1 MVSRARFGR
10 AVGLGLVG
18 LLALVVAVTP
28 VRAWAQDDD
37 PTTAPIA
44 PEKHGRKY
52 KAPPETS
59 HIEVTVLKGF
69 NKKPIDGAHVIFHPV
84 KDGVDEGNLE
94 VKTHEDG
101 KATIDVIPTGS
112 AVRIQ
117 VLADGFATF
126 ADDYTINEA
135 SREIVISMVRPQA
148 QVSTY
153 IDNSGKPA
161 DLKPGVQEPARPK
174 LDAKGNPIVAPAAGA
189 SGTAGPSTTSG
200 SSTTGTK
207 PQP

>member
-1 MVSRARFGR
+1 MVSRPRVGR
-10 AVGLGLVG
+10 GLILSLVG
-18 LLALVVAVTP
+18 LLALVVAVP
-28 VRAWAQDDD
+28 VRAWAQEDD

-135 SREIVISMVRPQA
+135 DREIVISMARPQA
-148 QVSTY
+148 QISTY
-153 IDNSGKPA
+153 VDNEGKPS
-161 DLKPGVQEPARPK
+161 DLKPGVQEPVRPK

-189 SGTAGPSTTSG
+189 SGSAGPSSG
-200 SSTTGTK
+200 SGTSTTGTK

>member
-1 MVSRARFGR
+1 MRFRQWYGR
-10 AVGLGLVG
+10 AVGLGLVA
-18 LLALVVAVTP
+18 LLGFCVAMTP
-28 VRAWAQDDD
+28 VRAWAQEDD
-37 PTTAPIA
+37 PTTAPIV

-112 AVRIQ
+112 AVRVQ

-126 ADDYTINEA
+126 AEDYTINEA
-135 SREIVISMVRPQA
+135 SREIVISMARPQA
-148 QVSTY
+148 QISTY
-153 IDNSGKPA
+153 VDNSGKPS
-161 DLKPGVQEPARPK
+161 DLKPGVQEPVRPK
-174 LDAKGNPIVAPAAGA
+174 LDAKGNPIVAPAADATG
-189 SGTAGPSTTSG
+189 SGT
-200 SSTTGTK
+200 STTGTK

>member
-1 MVSRARFGR
+1 
-10 AVGLGLVG
+10 
-18 LLALVVAVTP
+18 VAVTP

-52 KAPPETS
+52 KAPPVTS

-84 KDGVDEGNLE
+84 RDGVDEGNLE

-101 KATIDVIPTGS
+101 NASIDVIPTGS

-126 ADDYTINEA
+126 ADDYTIKEA
-135 SREIVISMVRPQA
+135 SRAIVITMARPQA
-148 QVSTY
+148 QISTY
-153 IDNSGKPA
+153 VDNSGKPS
-161 DLKPGVQEPARPK
+161 DLKPGVQEPVRPK
-174 LDAKGNPIVAPAAGA
+174 LDAKGNPIVTPA
-189 SGTAGPSTTSG
+189 SGA
-200 SSTTGTK
+200 K